1 MSEEYIKSESDV
13 SDIKRTVSSYLPDFD
28 VLLYTGDILNG
39 TYIKWQ
45 NALTP
50 LMARKKDKIYILMG
64 TSGGNPHEAFKM
76 MRLVQRRYKYV
87 GVILLGGC
95 YSAGTLF
102 ALGANE
108 ILMSSGANLGPLDV
122 QMRREDDFSRMS
134 GECYR
139 QALSDIS
146 SIAQKIFTD
155 LFGRL
160 KSRQDILISTQ
171 TASHA
176 ACEIAKGL
184 LSPITQQIEPS
195 KLGEMMRS
203 QGIGISYGI
212 RLMRNLYG
220 EDRAYQIANSLAR
233 QYPSH
238 NTIIDYEE
246 AKELGLSVKL
256 IDPLTW
262 SSGIFGRFE
271 RIMIDFSYDSMPNI
285 QVINEMEL
293 S

>member
-1 MSEEYIKSESDV
+1 MSTSL
-13 SDIKRTVSSYLPDFD
+13 TLLLP
-28 VLLYTGDILNG
+28 
-39 TYIKWQ
+39 
-45 NALTP
+45 
-50 LMARKKDKIYILMG
+50 
-64 TSGGNPHEAFKM
+64 E
-76 MRLVQRRYKYV
+76 
-87 GVILLGGC
+87 
-95 YSAGTLF
+95 
-102 ALGANE
+102 E
-108 ILMSSGANLGPLDV
+108 ILDSAIRYSML
-122 QMRREDDFSRMS
+122 M
-134 GECYR
+134 
-139 QALSDIS
+139 IS
-146 SIAQKIFTD
+146 PGWIMKIFTD

-256 IDPLTW
+256 IDPLIW